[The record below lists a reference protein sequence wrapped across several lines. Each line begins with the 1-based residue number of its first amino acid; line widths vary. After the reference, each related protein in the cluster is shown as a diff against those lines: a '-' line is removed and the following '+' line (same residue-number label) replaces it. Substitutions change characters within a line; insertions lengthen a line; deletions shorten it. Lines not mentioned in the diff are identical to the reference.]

1 MHFLFLPAFF
11 PGPTG
16 YQITEYIPFLDN
28 SSFLFNCSPFIVV
41 MGFAVIVYVLFK
53 ALSSRKI
60 LANKAVRQFSKKIR
74 KYRLKYSLL
83 NDAIWFVYIYAMFM
97 AMLQFGQASFKSGWD
112 IANIVSAVAIFIFL
126 LGYTV
131 AIMYLGNKF
140 KKP

>member
-1 MHFLFLPAFF
+1 
-11 PGPTG
+11 
-16 YQITEYIPFLDN
+16 
-28 SSFLFNCSPFIVV
+28 
-41 MGFAVIVYVLFK
+41 MGFAIIVYVLFK